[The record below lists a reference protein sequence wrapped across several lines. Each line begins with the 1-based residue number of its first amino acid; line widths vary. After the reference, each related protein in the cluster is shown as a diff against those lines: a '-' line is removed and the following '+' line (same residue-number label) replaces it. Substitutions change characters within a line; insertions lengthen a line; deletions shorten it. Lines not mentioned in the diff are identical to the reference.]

1 MAWNDITTSDEYKQ
15 LSPRGRSRLKQRFF
29 EESIL
34 PDLASISDEGKQKA
48 FNRFMETPDDTGE
61 GVFRSATSAFARGAL
76 RPLSDIPIAVGALT
90 GSEGIEDFGKDIQGG
105 IESAFPVNPAQE
117 GFFTTEIPGV
127 AGQVTSMIGTG
138 LGAGAAARALAGTT
152 AAAKLGAKAAVG
164 TQAFTGGASG
174 GAQRADEL
182 GLTPEEKR
190 LRSFAGGATE
200 LVVEA
205 LPFGMLTE
213 TGAIRKL
220 LGETGEKAAKESIES
235 GWMSFVPRPV
245 KEGIKTESIEEG
257 FTEGIGQATDI
268 AFAPE
273 QANMDLKQIGKAM
286 LLGGVGGAMFGG
298 VNAAIAPKT
307 AEAFKYDGEFVRVR
321 DFDELPADVKEEYQR
336 GDTRRLVPD
345 RNGKLIGYK
354 PAAETI
360 EADMPTEIVL
370 PDDIAPEIVPE
381 VTQMVEGL
389 TQNPTVPQVSKALA
403 EDFGSGAPPM
413 APQPNLLTGAPRA
426 ASPSTQT
433 SPIDSIQQA
442 KSTLDQKAQAL
453 GFGNIRAFNAQ
464 NQAKQSLTAEQQ
476 ALLDEYAN
484 LQSQIRGLK
493 YTEAANLSD
502 EDFSAWQKTRFNPD
516 ISNENDLVG
525 MSQLLM
531 ALQQRGDTQNANRV
545 RESILQK
552 RRKTDWTIQ
561 SWADRFGNEDLPSQ
575 DEIDATNADAQSWN
589 EQIDG
594 FLEIAVSQG
603 QPTSAPA
610 DQFIQAYSGDAL
622 PQPDMQAN
630 LLTGAPTNGDPIAR
644 MVNASK
650 SQSVYGE
657 DGEIDRN
664 ATREKLKSDADAMGI
679 TVEELHARQ
688 AAEVNASKQA
698 FWDSL
703 NDGDVITWE
712 TPDGKIKTATVEVSK
727 RGTKYVVGDG
737 GYEYQPMTNEFLM
750 NSGTLKVTPAS
761 TETTTPTQ
769 TITGSNVQ
777 TGTEMPVLDESLET
791 SLGVEPLTDET
802 TAATDDMAAVAEA
815 AEEAPALAGGETEVS
830 GVSEEAA
837 EVADDNVENVVADEA
852 AAGMVEPMRE
862 ETFTLED
869 LTEVKPRPVPRRGFI
884 GEVRDAD
891 GQHVGDLWVD
901 SNGSYRVFRIEYG
914 KILAESE
921 SIPKNRIK
929 KTGSMRLSAG
939 SSVDFYKVSKGPS
952 ERDFRTELQS
962 APSPKPVAEPEMAG
976 QSSEESVKV
985 RFPEE
990 KQTQKEIKENDQ
1002 GRSIRDTRVNIQP
1015 EPENRSDIQSVGY
1028 SEASAE
1034 VGVSGERSSSPPSVS
1049 NVGAIPFREYS
1060 DASPESPRGY
1070 SERRRTVSESKID
1083 SAKRTAAIY
1092 DANTYIV
1099 MDQETPARAAGEPRV
1114 SRSRDGFVM
1123 AIVSPDGSVD
1133 VQDEAF
1139 RPKPQVSATADVP
1152 TESLP
1157 ATGQPTLGSV
1167 GAGGGQTVSQ
1177 TGQNVS
1183 FGVDEQLLMRSPFTN
1198 EDSDVS
1204 FRGVMPDGK
1213 AVVWTGKTQMAVP
1226 LEWLRRAG
1234 EPLPVSE
1241 VKAGS
1246 ADISA
1251 IAQESQPESSVTA
1264 PTDRQ
1269 QPLPLPKTKDGL
1281 IAELIGPIKDDY
1293 VARQAQQKTINSYKK
1308 FSKDELLE
1316 MVKDQRIQD
1325 AKFKRRQEVTS
1336 EIIQKIKEPVNDAGA
1351 GWVKSIKE
1359 IAKANGIEDYSILQ
1373 GNSRGEEIYRIAA
1386 RIADRGDTFVNP
1398 FAESNATPAPQA
1410 QPPAATTATQ
1420 ETESEAAAPTTVTA
1434 TEESTA
1440 AQPAAV
1446 ERKPLRLEI
1455 PQGATSRRTDNVKA
1469 QVEGLPDDV
1478 IDPFLAHGTDSLDAV
1493 EGIVKSGPSQDAEF
1507 YEGRLVPKD
1516 DGNPW
1521 GNTKTSA
1528 GFVIISKPGSSSAS
1542 PSGVGA
1548 VVINQTSRLDEKA
1561 SAKINDL
1568 ESRLEGTGVA
1578 VLTPEELPNWL
1589 REQTAAEPAAVE
1601 ADVAGVVR
1609 FVHTTT
1615 TEPGKGQRSGYYPGT
1630 YAYESETGLLPPME
1644 GKRFIGELP
1653 ERDIYTLNR
1662 SSDKLKKD
1670 AADSGFGF
1678 HSGNGNSEVEYL
1690 KSLGYKA
1697 MRRASSGGME
1707 IIVFDHNDANFVT
1720 ADEKSLETV
1729 TSGENLLQPASQR
1742 LRDYIATATGKAK
1755 EVWTPE
1761 RLAIADEFYRTGDR
1775 SLLDPLPKTL
1785 RTRVYEARNTEE
1797 SNAAYVAEQKRA
1809 FELRNPPP
1817 VTESEFL
1824 ADPNAL
1830 LDSQTEEQLQQ
1841 ERARRKEAPA
1851 PEGESVLRA
1860 ADGVVLRTGVES
1872 IDAEAARNSYNGV
1885 IPGVEQTWVGTT
1897 ADFAE
1902 QFPDGYPLG
1911 DNKTFPES
1919 YHEALVAPDGRAF
1932 IFTDQVEILEGDVA
1946 RAREY
1951 GTTPGVEA
1959 VKRTLRHE
1967 SFAHRGFMA
1976 LPHPLKRR
1984 FMDLIE
1990 SGVIPQAEL
1999 DYLVTERGYSNLAD
2013 WRDNISTRQMAAEE
2027 WLAHKLER
2035 MTELPKT
2042 GPVAEF
2048 LDWLRDVWDY
2058 LTGGAKPND
2067 AVLRDTLR
2075 AMHKALGALEPGQ
2088 RIIDEQ
2094 VRASNVNLERF
2105 PRFNEIAAFDAIERM
2120 LNFKRP
2126 YQMEVLTKIY
2136 NKYKPRG
2143 TADALRA
2150 YKENW
2155 GNGNEEWDQSSR
2167 FETPLD
2173 ASMFDAITHALQ
2185 TYRVNI
2191 ERIEEVAGFDIA
2203 TEQPFRVRP
2212 SSELRYSRAS
2222 RQSDPINNN
2231 PSFSSASVPKTTA
2244 PRNPNRMLSEIQI
2257 GADGIRRVIPKKYLP
2272 FSEDGK
2278 FGADLKEWAKDL
2290 TKVKEASLMDL
2301 RRLLMVIR
2309 DPARTQAVLG
2319 ITPQD
2324 GSSIIPSILEFAA
2337 MRADALGNTSLGNI
2351 FRTERSG
2358 VGSQAGQNLAAIKAA
2373 NLDEEFSPNRIGNMI
2388 QGIEQDDQK
2397 SRVDP
2402 DINPKNVIPEVK
2414 ATLESA
2420 GDEASSNVEDGVNDE
2435 TMISMRILELGVA
2448 AEDDPWLRGKLEE
2461 LVAAIIDYGEAAAEA
2476 DVRASIADKRVA
2488 SKAAPADRMAAAAE
2502 TIKRIN
2508 REINEHLKKKT
2519 KKATPVDGEK
2529 SKQPKAAKE
2538 PKPIQTAK
2546 QIIDSIAKK
2555 VTGQQKAKPEPN
2567 KVRQLYKQQ
2576 LKQPKAEAEFL
2587 KEALALGVDA
2597 VTAKKLFDSI
2607 NLEIVAVSI
2616 GAQMASDIRQRNK
2629 ELKKAEDELQK
2640 TQKKAEAKIKEVSE
2654 RLSDPSLTQDAKKAQ
2669 EDEFRRI
2676 YNDQVKRGGQ
2686 EDVFVQAMQDLGVDF
2701 ETARSLYDIANLDS
2715 QSRREIRQA
2724 QDDIRRAELSE
2735 SAASRLIYAQEEELR
2750 QGSKDRET
2758 NDKGDSIN
2766 KAFREQ
2772 LTKPLELDAFISR
2785 LAALKVSAKTAERL
2799 YKTAER
2805 VAFDNAMTEA
2815 FAKRIK
2821 FLDVDSSALANFVN
2835 DLRRRGKL
2843 TGEKIK
2849 WRDLLS
2855 MPVTDQFTI
2864 KETLLERIK
2873 MHSAMRDLTAS
2884 EQQALA
2890 DALETVWQ
2898 KERRKLF
2905 QQMIKRAERKGMT
2918 KDAKQR
2924 IEDATPKLL
2933 EYINQGMLASD
2944 AFYAAVGEQYG
2955 WQPVPKEDRLKL
2967 EKLAAE
2973 MQEPGISSMERNM
2986 KQEEIVRVLQRNTR
3000 LSRAEVLSSFWVL
3013 SVLTGGRTHL
3023 DMALGILSGA
3033 LSILKKAVAV
3043 ATTGKDPKLALK
3055 GLSDFGKFMV
3065 IAGEQSYSYVMK
3077 GESGIILNRRAA
3089 LNDSFA
3095 KDKLS
3100 NVLPTGDKLM
3110 LLQDKPGDSEWQL
3123 TKNKL
3128 ARGLGKFMGFWER
3141 LMAGWD
3147 HITAS
3152 ATYHGTMRLASG
3164 LNPKLFDAALVPNDA
3179 DWENAMAMAKL
3190 RRPGASRA
3198 QTTALAQSLLIDGVR
3213 SLGRDIEESRMDQW
3227 RNMVAQ
3233 AMAEGSTASYQET
3246 PTGFGGVVYGAVRRI
3261 TEGTEEGAKWW
3272 SEKQKATYLEN
3283 MGPINAIFKH
3293 LGELGYI
3300 IAAQAQN
3307 ILGVRFMRFTGNKL
3321 NELISYVPVLG
3332 LGRLREEGMMDDGE
3346 YTLRGR
3352 NVYHNQALGWTALTL
3367 YIYMMTRLDEPDEE
3381 KKVIVEGSWEDLTPA
3396 RKSQL
3401 MAAGRKPNTVRIKT
3415 SDGKELSFNYVSWP
3429 FAGWLAGFGSLSDVK
3444 RYTPDKWTEKT
3455 VADKTMSAA
3464 YAGAFAI
3471 SDISSLSSLSEL
3483 FGRSTYSTDPTE
3495 AFVKRISKAGSNY
3508 VGGFVPKFIKDI
3520 DSWFDDSAY
3529 RPENTWQHLAAQ
3541 MPLLR
3546 RSAGAPVRD
3555 IFYEPVNVSRAPWSR
3570 AIQMSPDEQEYMMLG
3585 RLNSRGIWLTPPNAD
3600 NRKVKSRTG
3609 KTRDMTEEEA
3619 VKYMQLTGE
3628 GYKQMLQQHGER
3640 LLSMDTDAA
3649 ARLVEKYAARV
3660 RERALKKAV
3669 ARGANVVTVEAL

>member
-1 MAWNDITTSDEYKQ
+1 MTWKEITTSDDFKSLPQNLRSEIKQ
-15 LSPRGRSRLKQRFF
+15 TYFQSSIAPELKGASEQDFQ
-29 EESIL
+29 
-34 PDLASISDEGKQKA
+34 LAYEDWMS
-48 FNRFMETPDDTGE
+48 TPDDTGE
-61 GVFRSATSAFARGAL
+61 GYVTSLASSAARGLL

-90 GSEGIEDFGKDIQGG
+90 GSEGIESFGEDIQAGV
-105 IESAFPVNPAQE
+105 ESTFPVNPAQA
-117 GFFTTEIPGV
+117 GIGTDVAGV
-127 AGQVTSMIGTG
+127 AGQVGSMLLGG
-138 LGAGAAARALAGTT
+138 GAGALTGRAISSAAT
-152 AAAKLGAKAAVG
+152 AAKLGAKAAVG
-164 TQAFTGGASG
+164 TQAFTGGAAG

-182 GLTPEEKR
+182 GLEGGQKQ
-190 LRSFAGGATE
+190 LRALLGGATE
-200 LVVEA
+200 LAVEA

-213 TGAIRKL
+213 TSAARKL

-273 QANMDLKQIGKAM
+273 QANMDLQQVGKAM

-307 AEAFKYDGEFVRVR
+307 AEAFKYEGEFVRVR

-345 RNGKLIGYK
+345 KNGKLIGYK

-360 EADMPTEIVL
+360 EADMPTEIIV

-403 EDFGSGAPPM
+403 EDFQSGLTELPQPDMQANLLAGMPMLATPTQTITLDFLPQQPLMRAVPMQPTPPQTITGSNVQTGTEMPVLDESPVTSPGV
-413 APQPNLLTGAPRA
+413 APQAAKALAEDFGEIVVDEPEVLPKERETGSATAERKLNYQGKELPYTVNIAQASDGGYKVKGIKVQFGGGLYERIPFPQDGQTSFDSVDEARA
-426 ASPSTQT
+426 A
-433 SPIDSIQQA
+433 
-442 KSTLDQKAQAL
+442 
-453 GFGNIRAFNAQ
+453 
-464 NQAKQSLTAEQQ
+464 
-476 ALLDEYAN
+476 
-484 LQSQIRGLK
+484 
-493 YTEAANLSD
+493 
-502 EDFSAWQKTRFNPD
+502 
-516 ISNENDLVG
+516 
-525 MSQLLM
+525 
-531 ALQQRGDTQNANRV
+531 
-545 RESILQK
+545 
-552 RRKTDWTIQ
+552 
-561 SWADRFGNEDLPSQ
+561 
-575 DEIDATNADAQSWN
+575 
-589 EQIDG
+589 
-594 FLEIAVSQG
+594 
-603 QPTSAPA
+603 A

-630 LLTGAPTNGDPIAR
+630 LLTGVPMLAPLG
-644 MVNASK
+644 
-650 SQSVYGE
+650 
-657 DGEIDRN
+657 GEIG
-664 ATREKLKSDADAMGI
+664 TE
-679 TVEELHARQ
+679 
-688 AAEVNASKQA
+688 
-698 FWDSL
+698 
-703 NDGDVITWE
+703 
-712 TPDGKIKTATVEVSK
+712 TATLEG
-727 RGTKYVVGDG
+727 RPI
-737 GYEYQPMTNEFLM
+737 E
-750 NSGTLKVTPAS
+750 
-761 TETTTPTQ
+761 ET
-769 TITGSNVQ
+769 
-777 TGTEMPVLDESLET
+777 
-791 SLGVEPLTDET
+791 LTDET
-802 TAATDDMAAVAEA
+802 TATTDDMAAVAEA

-837 EVADDNVENVVADEA
+837 GVADDIVENVVADEA

-862 ETFTLED
+862 ET
-869 LTEVKPRPVPRRGFI
+869 KQQ
-884 GEVRDAD
+884 AN
-891 GQHVGDLWVD
+891 Q
-901 SNGSYRVFRIEYG
+901 
-914 KILAESE
+914 
-921 SIPKNRIK
+921 
-929 KTGSMRLSAG
+929 RLF
-939 SSVDFYKVSKGPS
+939 D
-952 ERDFRTELQS
+952 
-962 APSPKPVAEPEMAG
+962 
-976 QSSEESVKV
+976 
-985 RFPEE
+985 
-990 KQTQKEIKENDQ
+990 
-1002 GRSIRDTRVNIQP
+1002 
-1015 EPENRSDIQSVGY
+1015 
-1028 SEASAE
+1028 
-1034 VGVSGERSSSPPSVS
+1034 
-1049 NVGAIPFREYS
+1049 
-1060 DASPESPRGY
+1060 
-1070 SERRRTVSESKID
+1070 
-1083 SAKRTAAIY
+1083 
-1092 DANTYIV
+1092 
-1099 MDQETPARAAGEPRV
+1099 
-1114 SRSRDGFVM
+1114 
-1123 AIVSPDGSVD
+1123 AIVSHLDGGGEIQIPGNPPARLTQKNAKQLRIGRDGSVSFGSGKRSGVIPDASLMGMAAQIGERYNPLDFAVKEEERVSDFELLKEVGYDGGSAFDEMAEILGGSQQAIQEVELMTGNDFFDSWPIVRKSVANGVLIRAGKEVD
-1133 VQDEAF
+1133 VDAF
-1139 RPKPQVSATADVP
+1139 ADAMRSLVSRAQSLEGRERADAMEQILLAANINQANADTLKRRKKTQQVSATADVP
-1152 TESLP
+1152 TESLESQLAQESPEISGTSPTPESLP
-1157 ATGQPTLGSV
+1157 AKGQLTSRDV
-1167 GAGGGQTVSQ
+1167 GAGVAVQRDATKPEQMTPEERGLIGHQEVIELAKQDYELAKTGQTWGYSGGQNYKSKAAAVKDTKDRLAKVSNP
-1177 TGQNVS
+1177 TESDIKRGASDHYGEVNKALEAQN
-1183 FGVDEQLLMRSPFTN
+1183 
-1198 EDSDVS
+1198 
-1204 FRGVMPDGK
+1204 
-1213 AVVWTGKTQMAVP
+1213 
-1226 LEWLRRAG
+1226 
-1234 EPLPVSE
+1234 PVS
-1241 VKAGS
+1241 S
-1246 ADISA
+1246 AA
-1251 IAQESQPESSVTA
+1251 VEA
-1264 PTDRQ
+1264 
-1269 QPLPLPKTKDGL
+1269 
-1281 IAELIGPIKDDY
+1281 
-1293 VARQAQQKTINSYKK
+1293 
-1308 FSKDELLE
+1308 
-1316 MVKDQRIQD
+1316 
-1325 AKFKRRQEVTS
+1325 
-1336 EIIQKIKEPVNDAGA
+1336 
-1351 GWVKSIKE
+1351 
-1359 IAKANGIEDYSILQ
+1359 YSITLPA
-1373 GNSRGEEIYRIAA
+1373 GYTLNET
-1386 RIADRGDTFVNP
+1386 GDLYIF
-1398 FAESNATPAPQA
+1398 NATPAPQA

-1420 ETESEAAAPTTVTA
+1420 EAESKAAALATVTA

-1440 AQPAAV
+1440 A
-1446 ERKPLRLEI
+1446 
-1455 PQGATSRRTDNVKA
+1455 
-1469 QVEGLPDDV
+1469 
-1478 IDPFLAHGTDSLDAV
+1478 
-1493 EGIVKSGPSQDAEF
+1493 
-1507 YEGRLVPKD
+1507 
-1516 DGNPW
+1516 
-1521 GNTKTSA
+1521 
-1528 GFVIISKPGSSSAS
+1528 
-1542 PSGVGA
+1542 
-1548 VVINQTSRLDEKA
+1548 
-1561 SAKINDL
+1561 
-1568 ESRLEGTGVA
+1568 
-1578 VLTPEELPNWL
+1578 
-1589 REQTAAEPAAVE
+1589 EPAAVE
-1601 ADVAGVVR
+1601 TDVAG
-1609 FVHTTT
+1609 
-1615 TEPGKGQRSGYYPGT
+1615 P
-1630 YAYESETGLLPPME
+1630 
-1644 GKRFIGELP
+1644 
-1653 ERDIYTLNR
+1653 
-1662 SSDKLKKD
+1662 
-1670 AADSGFGF
+1670 
-1678 HSGNGNSEVEYL
+1678 
-1690 KSLGYKA
+1690 
-1697 MRRASSGGME
+1697 
-1707 IIVFDHNDANFVT
+1707 
-1720 ADEKSLETV
+1720 
-1729 TSGENLLQPASQR
+1729 SQR
-1742 LRDYIATATGKAK
+1742 LRDYITTLPAKAQAA
-1755 EVWTPE
+1755 WTPE
-1761 RLAIADEFYRTGDR
+1761 RLAAADSYYATGDTAA
-1775 SLLDPLPKTL
+1775 LEPLTKVQQKVVKERATDDTEKL
-1785 RTRVYEARNTEE
+1785 KFEA
-1797 SNAAYVAEQKRA
+1797 AQKRA

-1830 LDSQTEEQLQQ
+1830 LDSQTDEQLQQ
-1841 ERARRKEAPA
+1841 ERARRIEYGRESKNTGDTGSDAEAS
-1851 PEGESVLRA
+1851 GEDQVGGIDSERNLDRGDVGRQSRGGVGGGRPSLLRA
-1860 ADGVVLRTGVES
+1860 QDGTVLRTGVES
-1872 IDAEAARNSYNGV
+1872 IDAEAARNSYDGV

-1999 DYLVTERGYSNLAD
+1999 DYLVTERKYSNLAD

-2035 MTELPKT
+2035 MTELPKS

-2075 AMHKALGALEPGQ
+2075 QMHKALGALEPGQ

-2094 VRASNVNLERF
+2094 VRASQRSSET
-2105 PRFNEIAAFDAIERM
+2105 PRFKELTRDLPAKPTAADIAKFQETHPDEYQELVKMRADVLRRGGWDVKAYHGTPTGGFTEFSPEYQGRTGGRARGGFSFTTNLKAAESYAKSFSDESVALDEAIRVANASLIPHRKNNALVEYFSEIGYDGLPEFYWGAIDSNSEFADSLRYFADGIESIQPDVASAFRQSATILESGDTVKPEIKSVLLRLGEVPLTFDATPST
-2120 LNFKRP
+2120 LG
-2126 YQMEVLTKIY
+2126 EVVAGLDV
-2136 NKYKPRG
+2136 RG
-2143 TADALRA
+2143 TLSKSAVVSMPDGEKVFYVADPNQIKSADPLA
-2150 YKENW
+2150 TDNA
-2155 GNGNEEWDQSSR
+2155 GNLITPDQWAD
-2167 FETPLD
+2167 ETSP
-2173 ASMFDAITHALQ
+2173 
-2185 TYRVNI
+2185 
-2191 ERIEEVAGFDIA
+2191 DI
-2203 TEQPFRVRP
+2203 
-2212 SSELRYSRAS
+2212 RAS

-2244 PRNPNRMLSEIQI
+2244 PRNPNRMLNEIQI

-2272 FSEDGK
+2272 FAEK
-2278 FGADLKEWAKDL
+2278 FGFQKALKEWAKDL
-2290 TKVKEASLMDL
+2290 MQPYVGSIQDL
-2301 RRLLMVIR
+2301 RRLLMVMR

-2324 GSSIIPSILEFAA
+2324 GSSIIPSILELAA
-2337 MRADALGNTSLGNI
+2337 LKADKLGNTTLGDV
-2351 FRTERSG
+2351 FRSERQK

-2397 SRVDP
+2397 ARVDK
-2402 DINPKNVIPEVK
+2402 DINPKNVIPEVE
-2414 ATLESA
+2414 ATLEA
-2420 GDEASSNVEDGVNDE
+2420 ANDGASSNVEDGVNDE

-2461 LVAAIIDYGEAAAEA
+2461 LVAAIIDYGEAAAET

-2488 SKAAPADRMAAAAE
+2488 SKAAPADRMAVAAE

-2529 SKQPKAAKE
+2529 TKATKEPKEKL

-2546 QIIDSIAKK
+2546 EIIDSIAKK

-2576 LKQPKAEAEFL
+2576 LKQPKVEAEFL

-2597 VTAKKLFDSI
+2597 VTAKKLHDSI
-2607 NLEIVAVSI
+2607 NLEIIAISVQ
-2616 GAQMASDIRQRNK
+2616 AQRAADIKQRNK
-2629 ELKKAEDELQK
+2629 ELSEAEDASQEA
-2640 TQKKAEAKIKEVSE
+2640 QKKAEAKIKEVSE

-2735 SAASRLIYAQEEELR
+2735 AAASRLIYAQEEELR

-2758 NDKGDSIN
+2758 NSKGDSIN

-2805 VAFDNAMTEA
+2805 VAFDNAMGEA

-2843 TGEKIK
+2843 TGEAID
-2849 WRDLLS
+2849 WRNLLS

-2944 AFYAAVGEQYG
+2944 AFYKAVGEQYG
-2955 WQPVPKEDRLKL
+2955 WQPVSKEDRAKL

-3013 SVLTGGRTHL
+3013 SVLMGGRTQF
-3023 DMALGILSGA
+3023 DMAGGILSGA

-3065 IAGEQSYSYVMK
+3065 IAGEQSYNYVMK
-3077 GESGIILNRRAA
+3077 GESGIILNRRSA
-3089 LNDSFA
+3089 LNDSFT

-3164 LNPKLFDAALVPNDA
+3164 LNPKMFDAALIPNDA

-3190 RRPGASRA
+3190 RRPEASRA
-3198 QTTALAQSLLIDGVR
+3198 QTTALAQSLLIDGIR
-3213 SLGRDIEESRMDQW
+3213 SLGREIEESRMDQW

-3246 PTGFGGVVYGAVRRI
+3246 PTGFGGVVYDSIRRI
-3261 TEGTEEGAKWW
+3261 TEGTEKGAKEW

-3300 IAAQAQN
+3300 IATQAQN

-3332 LGRLREEGMMDDGE
+3332 LGRLREEGMMDNGE

-3352 NVYHNQALGWTALTL
+3352 NVYHNQALGWASLTL

-3381 KKVIVEGSWEDLTPA
+3381 KNVIVEGSWENLTPA

-3444 RYTPDKWTEKT
+3444 RYTPDKWTEKA
-3455 VADKTMSAA
+3455 VIDKTMSAA

-3570 AIQMSPDEQEYMMLG
+3570 AIQMSPDEQEYMLLG

-3609 KTRDMTEEEA
+3609 KARDMTEEEA

-3628 GYKQMLQQHGER
+3628 GYKQMLKQHGER
-3640 LLSMDTDAA
+3640 LLSMDRDDA

-3669 ARGANVVTVEAL
+3669 ARGAATVTVEAL

>member
-1 MAWNDITTSDEYKQ
+1 MTWKDVTTSDIFREAPPDERAEYK
-15 LSPRGRSRLKQRFF
+15 KQYFSKYAVPMLREDGLTDDEIQITAQEFF
-29 EESIL
+29 
-34 PDLASISDEGKQKA
+34 ASV
-48 FNRFMETPDDTGE
+48 DDTGE
-61 GVFRSATSAFARGAL
+61 GAIRSATSAFARGAL

-117 GFFTTEIPGV
+117 GFFTTEVPGV
-127 AGQVTSMIGTG
+127 AGQVGSMLLGGGTG
-138 LGAGAAARALAGTT
+138 ALAGRALAGST

-182 GLTPEEKR
+182 GLEGGQKQ
-190 LRSFAGGATE
+190 LRALLGGGTE
-200 LVVEA
+200 LAAEA
-205 LPFGMLTE
+205 LPFGMALE
-213 TGAIRKL
+213 TGAVRKL
-220 LGETGEKAAKESIES
+220 LGETIEG
-235 GWMSFVPRPV
+235 GWMSPV
-245 KEGIKTESIEEG
+245 IKGTATEAVEEGIAETA
-257 FTEGIGQATDI
+257 GQATDI

-273 QANMDLKQIGKAM
+273 QANMDLQQIGKAM

-307 AEAFKYDGEFVRVR
+307 AEAFKYEGEFVRVR
-321 DFDELPADVKEEYQR
+321 DINEAPAEVQQQFAV
-336 GDTRRLVPD
+336 GDTSRLVLD
-345 RNGKLIGYK
+345 KRGKVIGYK

-360 EADMPTEIVL
+360 EADMPTEIIV
-370 PDDIAPEIVPE
+370 PENVSENVPE

-630 LLTGAPTNGDPIAR
+630 LLTGVPTNSDPIAR

-657 DGEIDRN
+657 DGEIDRK
-664 ATREKLKSDADAMGI
+664 ATQEKLKAEADAIGI
-679 TVEELHARQ
+679 TVDELGARK

-712 TPDGKIKTATVEVSK
+712 TPDGQIKTATVEVYKS
-727 RGTKYVVGDG
+727 GAKYVVSEG
-737 GYEYQPMTNEFLM
+737 GYEYQPMTGEFLM

-761 TETTTPTQ
+761 TETTKPTQ

-777 TGTEMPVLDESLET
+777 TGTEMPVLDESPVTSPGVASLSQEAIIDADDPFT
-791 SLGVEPLTDET
+791 QGLPLKSNDAYEAHWIKHVGSLTRASKEQVAAMNSEPYAIGEDFGLPVYTGSGPAGKPDNALYEENGAIYSRFPYKGNVISLMIGRDNSVHFSSGGSLGSTTGKGAFATMNAIMPKLRQLIEIHAKSKPRSVYRFDANDARKIPLFSRYAERSGFDVSGNTFKLPEQQTTQAPLTDET
-802 TAATDDMAAVAEA
+802 TATTDDMAAVAEA
-815 AEEAPALAGGETEVS
+815 AEEAPAPARGETEVS

-837 EVADDNVENVVADEA
+837 GVADDIVENIVADEA

-862 ETFTLED
+862 EDTQEQPDRLMDIPSTMQFLYQQNLSKTDTENVKKLLEKNEKEARKQGRIQGARSFYESD
-869 LTEVKPRPVPRRGFI
+869 VNNAIEEVMAKK
-884 GEVRDAD
+884 
-891 GQHVGDLWVD
+891 QD
-901 SNGSYRVFRIEYG
+901 S
-914 KILAESE
+914 A
-921 SIPKNRIK
+921 
-929 KTGSMRLSAG
+929 
-939 SSVDFYKVSKGPS
+939 
-952 ERDFRTELQS
+952 DFRKKLENAKKNKDFSQELSSLIDSLAVEEASLRSIQS
-962 APSPKPVAEPEMAG
+962 EKGMFGVQWAERN
-976 QSSEESVKV
+976 V
-985 RFPEE
+985 RTRETN
-990 KQTQKEIKENDQ
+990 KKKEIRALKE
-1002 GRSIRDTRVNIQP
+1002 RIVAISP
-1015 EPENRSDIQSVGY
+1015 SDI
-1028 SEASAE
+1028 ALKAKKAE
-1034 VGVSGERSSSPPSVS
+1034 
-1049 NVGAIPFREYS
+1049 
-1060 DASPESPRGY
+1060 
-1070 SERRRTVSESKID
+1070 
-1083 SAKRTAAIY
+1083 
-1092 DANTYIV
+1092 
-1099 MDQETPARAAGEPRV
+1099 Q
-1114 SRSRDGFVM
+1114 
-1123 AIVSPDGSVD
+1123 
-1133 VQDEAF
+1133 
-1139 RPKPQVSATADVP
+1139 QVSATADVP
-1152 TESLP
+1152 TDSLESQLAQESPEISGTSPTPDSLP
-1157 ATGQPTLGSV
+1157 ATGQLTPGGV
-1167 GAGGGQTVSQ
+1167 GAGVAAQRDTSGQVVSQ
-1177 TGQNVS
+1177 DGQNVS

-1234 EPLPVSE
+1234 EPLPISE
-1241 VKAGS
+1241 VKAGG

-1293 VARQAQQKTINSYKK
+1293 VARQAQQKTINNYKK

-1386 RIADRGDTFVNP
+1386 RIADRGDAFVNP
-1398 FAESNATPAPQA
+1398 FTESNATPAPQA

-1420 ETESEAAAPTTVTA
+1420 ETQQEAAAPPSVTA
-1434 TEESTA
+1434 TEES
-1440 AQPAAV
+1440 
-1446 ERKPLRLEI
+1446 
-1455 PQGATSRRTDNVKA
+1455 
-1469 QVEGLPDDV
+1469 
-1478 IDPFLAHGTDSLDAV
+1478 
-1493 EGIVKSGPSQDAEF
+1493 
-1507 YEGRLVPKD
+1507 
-1516 DGNPW
+1516 
-1521 GNTKTSA
+1521 
-1528 GFVIISKPGSSSAS
+1528 
-1542 PSGVGA
+1542 
-1548 VVINQTSRLDEKA
+1548 
-1561 SAKINDL
+1561 
-1568 ESRLEGTGVA
+1568 
-1578 VLTPEELPNWL
+1578 
-1589 REQTAAEPAAVE
+1589 TAAEPAAVE
-1601 ADVAGVVR
+1601 ADVAAPISDSAPTEGPSNAAATDVGGV
-1609 FVHTTT
+1609 
-1615 TEPGKGQRSGYYPGT
+1615 
-1630 YAYESETGLLPPME
+1630 ES
-1644 GKRFIGELP
+1644 
-1653 ERDIYTLNR
+1653 
-1662 SSDKLKKD
+1662 
-1670 AADSGFGF
+1670 
-1678 HSGNGNSEVEYL
+1678 
-1690 KSLGYKA
+1690 
-1697 MRRASSGGME
+1697 
-1707 IIVFDHNDANFVT
+1707 
-1720 ADEKSLETV
+1720 
-1729 TSGENLLQPASQR
+1729 QASQR

-1797 SNAAYVAEQKRA
+1797 SNAAYVAKQKRA

-1824 ADPNAL
+1824 AAPNAL

-1872 IDAEAARNSYNGV
+1872 IDAEAARNSYDGV

-2035 MTELPKT
+2035 MTELPKS

-2058 LTGGAKPND
+2058 LTGGAKPDD
-2067 AVLRDTLR
+2067 AVIRDTLR
-2075 AMHKALGALEPGQ
+2075 AMHKALGSLEPGQ

-2094 VRASNVNLERF
+2094 VRASYIGERAIENMPEERKQFMRDSLDTAKAMAAAGKSSEEIRAVTGWFPGPYDGKMRWELPDDGARLINATVGWNPLQNWIEHTELFRAYPEASDIPIRLDSSLSSGGVFAPNGIRIHPNASDGVLNTLLHEIQHWIQNKEGFAFGSSPIIERSKIASNEAVSEAVRGLRLWWNRSVPPSRRVEVKEQLRNRVGSGQLDTLGMDIADESALEKLETWEFATQFMNDGEKAAIQPLIKAIYDAREAAFGEAGDQPAAQTAYLRSAGEIEARDVQARQNLTPEQRRATAPFSSENIAPEDAIVMFGSGGVARASNQQMTQQDRDYMAAVEAGDMEAAQRIVDEAARAAGFKQMWHFGTDLNLDPKRGAFYTTSQEAAAKSWGEGRGDIGKLYRVFIQSLKPAVEGQNILSSSFMTPELSGLLKERGF
-2105 PRFNEIAAFDAIERM
+2105 DSAIGGRDWKRGDELAVFSQNQIKSADPITRDDSGNIIPPSQRFNPA
-2120 LNFKRP
+2120 
-2126 YQMEVLTKIY
+2126 T
-2136 NKYKPRG
+2136 
-2143 TADALRA
+2143 
-2150 YKENW
+2150 
-2155 GNGNEEWDQSSR
+2155 S
-2167 FETPLD
+2167 
-2173 ASMFDAITHALQ
+2173 
-2185 TYRVNI
+2185 
-2191 ERIEEVAGFDIA
+2191 DI
-2203 TEQPFRVRP
+2203 
-2212 SSELRYSRAS
+2212 RAS

-2257 GADGIRRVIPKKYLP
+2257 SADGIRRIIPKKYLP
-2272 FSEDGK
+2272 FAEK
-2278 FGADLKEWAKDL
+2278 FGFQKALKQWAKDL
-2290 TKVKEASLMDL
+2290 MQPYTGSIQDL

-2309 DPARTQAVLG
+2309 DPAKTQAVLG

-2324 GSSIIPSILEFAA
+2324 GSSIIPSILELAA
-2337 MRADALGNTSLGNI
+2337 LKADKLGNTTLGDV
-2351 FRTERSG
+2351 FRSERQK

-2373 NLDEEFSPNRIGNMI
+2373 NLDKEFSPNRIGSMI
-2388 QGIEQDDQK
+2388 QGIQQDDQK
-2397 SRVDP
+2397 SRVDK
-2402 DINPKNVIPEVK
+2402 DINPKNVIPEVE
-2414 ATLESA
+2414 ATLEA
-2420 GDEASSNVEDGVNDE
+2420 ANDGASSNVEDGVNDE

-2448 AEDDPWLRGKLEE
+2448 AEDDSWLRGKLEE
-2461 LVAAIIDYGEAAAEA
+2461 LVAAIIDYGEAAAET

-2576 LKQPKAEAEFL
+2576 LKQPKVEAEFL

-2616 GAQMASDIRQRNK
+2616 G
-2629 ELKKAEDELQK
+2629 
-2640 TQKKAEAKIKEVSE
+2640 
-2654 RLSDPSLTQDAKKAQ
+2654 
-2669 EDEFRRI
+2669 
-2676 YNDQVKRGGQ
+2676 
-2686 EDVFVQAMQDLGVDF
+2686 EDVAEGI
-2701 ETARSLYDIANLDS
+2701 TAYN
-2715 QSRREIRQA
+2715 
-2724 QDDIRRAELSE
+2724 
-2735 SAASRLIYAQEEELR
+2735 
-2750 QGSKDRET
+2750 
-2758 NDKGDSIN
+2758 
-2766 KAFREQ
+2766 
-2772 LTKPLELDAFISR
+2772 
-2785 LAALKVSAKTAERL
+2785 
-2799 YKTAER
+2799 
-2805 VAFDNAMTEA
+2805 EA
-2815 FAKRIK
+2815 IAKRLR
-2821 FLDVDSSALANFVN
+2821 FMDVDSRALANFVN
-2835 DLRRRGKL
+2835 NLRREGKL
-2843 TGEKIK
+2843 TGEPIRWKEI
-2849 WRDLLS
+2849 LS
-2855 MPVTDQFTI
+2855 LPVTDQFTI
-2864 KETLLERIK
+2864 KETMLERIK
-2873 MHSAMRDLTAS
+2873 ADEAFKDLSDT
-2884 EQQALA
+2884 EQQALV
-2890 DALETVWQ
+2890 DALESVWQ
-2898 KERRKLF
+2898 KERAKLF
-2905 QQMIKRAERKGMT
+2905 KQMVKRAERKGMT

-2955 WQPVPKEDRLKL
+2955 WQPVSKEDRLKL

-3013 SVLTGGRTHL
+3013 SVLTGGRTQF
-3023 DMALGILSGA
+3023 DMALGVLSGA

-3065 IAGEQSYSYVMK
+3065 IAGEQSYNYVMK

-3272 SEKQKATYLEN
+3272 SEKQKATYFEN

-3300 IAAQAQN
+3300 IATQAQN

-3381 KKVIVEGSWEDLTPA
+3381 KKVIVEGSWENLTPE

-3508 VGGFVPKFIKDI
+3508 VGGFMPKFVKDI

-3570 AIQMSPDEQEYMMLG
+3570 AIQMSPDEQEYMLLG

-3609 KTRDMTEEEA
+3609 RSRDMTEEEA

-3669 ARGANVVTVEAL
+3669 ARGAATVTVEAL